1 MMSDN
6 IIYHDLKTNTIKLR
20 NEVIQLRNGQ
30 WWEKSRRWKT
40 WVKIKKTKKQGK
52 PNKIKKR
59 DH

>member
-30 WWEKSRRWKT
+30 
-40 WVKIKKTKKQGK
+40 
-52 PNKIKKR
+52 
-59 DH
+59 